1 MAVLTSSFILSSK
14 SELMQTVLIIQ
25 RILPYYRIKFF
36 YQLQQNLA
44 LHGIRLNLIYG
55 QEKIGTVPRTVPI
68 DEPWSVRV
76 ENQYRSLGNQELVW
90 QPVLK
95 YIAGVDCIIVEQ
107 ANRLL
112 INHYLVLRRKFRNL
126 PQIAYWGHGKNLQAK
141 SHSTSEFLKHRLLGQ
156 ADWWFA
162 YTALSASFVA
172 STGFSKDRITNVQ
185 NTIDIIEFS
194 EEKEKIN
201 QADIV
206 KLKTNLGIT
215 SKNVCLFC
223 GGIYSEKRITFLLEA
238 CLKIK
243 YLLPDFE
250 MIIVGDG
257 PDQHLVE
264 TAASTTQW
272 LHYVGPKHGV
282 DRVPYFLISKA
293 LLMPGMVGLAIVD
306 SFIAGTPLF
315 TTDIPIHSPE
325 IAYLVN
331 GVNGAI
337 TPNSIDAFANAV
349 VEYLN
354 SESMQAFMQQGC
366 QESAKT
372 YSLENMVDHFTAGIR
387 AWLAH
392 QI

>member
-1 MAVLTSSFILSSK
+1 
-14 SELMQTVLIIQ
+14 MQTVLIIQ
-25 RILPYYRIKFF
+25 RILPYYRIKLFC
-36 YQLQQNLA
+36 QLRHKLA
-44 LHGIRLNLIYG
+44 LHGISLKLIYG
-55 QEKIGTVPRTVPI
+55 QEKRGTVPRTVSI
-68 DEPWSVRV
+68 DEPWAVRV
-76 ENQYRSLGNQELVW
+76 ENKYWSLGNQELVW

-95 YIAGVDCIIVEQ
+95 YLAGVDGIIVEQ

-112 INHYLVLRRKFRNL
+112 INHYLVLRRKFRKR

-141 SHSTSEFLKHRLLGQ
+141 SHGTSERLKHRLLGQ

-162 YTALSASFVA
+162 YTSLSANFVA
-172 STGFSKDRITNVQ
+172 STGFSKARITNVQ
-185 NTIDIIEFS
+185 NTIDILEFS
-194 EEKEKIN
+194 EAKKKSD
-201 QADIV
+201 QTDIV
-206 KLKTNLGIT
+206 RLKTNLGIK
-215 SKNVCLFC
+215 SENVCLYC
-223 GGIYSEKRITFLLEA
+223 GGIYSEKRIHFLLEA
-238 CLKIK
+238 CFKIK

-264 TAASTTQW
+264 TAARTTRW
-272 LHYVGPKHGV
+272 LHYVGAKHGV

-293 LLMPGMVGLAIVD
+293 LLMPGMVGLAVVD

-337 TPNSIDAFANAV
+337 TPNSTGAFANAV

-354 SESMQAFMQQGC
+354 SESMQVLMQRGC
-366 QESAKT
+366 QESAKK
-372 YSLENMVDHFTAGIR
+372 YSLENMVNHFTVGIR
-387 AWLAH
+387 SWVECPIYSKGKSDIVPIL
-392 QI
+392 

>member
-1 MAVLTSSFILSSK
+1 ML
-14 SELMQTVLIIQ
+14 TVL
-25 RILPYYRIKFF
+25 L
-36 YQLQQNLA
+36 
-44 LHGIRLNLIYG
+44 LNR
-55 QEKIGTVPRTVPI
+55 QT
-68 DEPWSVRV
+68 
-76 ENQYRSLGNQELVW
+76 
-90 QPVLK
+90 
-95 YIAGVDCIIVEQ
+95 DCLLIIVLFFVGSSQ
-107 ANRLL
+107 FD
-112 INHYLVLRRKFRNL
+112 HKL
-126 PQIAYWGHGKNLQAK
+126 PYWGHGKNLQAK
-141 SHSTSEFLKHRLLGQ
+141 NKHSTSERLKHRLLGQ

-162 YTALSASFVA
+162 YTSLSAKVVA
-172 STGFSKDRITNVQ
+172 GTGFPKDRITNVQ
-185 NTIDIIEFS
+185 NTIDVLEFS
-194 EEKEKIN
+194 EAKERTD
-201 QADIV
+201 QTDIV
-206 KLKTNLGIT
+206 QLKTNLGIT
-215 SKNVCLFC
+215 SKNVCLYC
-223 GGIYSEKRITFLLEA
+223 GGIYSEKRILFLLEA

-257 PDQHLVE
+257 PEQHLVE
-264 TAASTTQW
+264 TAARTTRW

-293 LLMPGMVGLAIVD
+293 LLMPGMVGLAVVD
-306 SFIAGTPLF
+306 SFIAETPLF

-354 SESMQAFMQQGC
+354 SESMQAFMQRGC

-392 QI
+392 L

>member
-1 MAVLTSSFILSSK
+1 
-14 SELMQTVLIIQ
+14 MQTVLIIQ
-25 RILPYYRIKFF
+25 RILPYYRIKLFC
-36 YQLQQNLA
+36 QLRHKLA
-44 LHGIRLNLIYG
+44 LHGISLKLIYG
-55 QEKIGTVPRTVPI
+55 QEKRGTVPRTVSI

-76 ENQYRSLGNQELVW
+76 ENKYWSLGNQELVW
-90 QPVLK
+90 QPVLR
-95 YIAGVDCIIVEQ
+95 YVAGVDCIIVEQ

-112 INHYLVLRRKFRNL
+112 FNHYLVLRRKFRKR
-126 PQIAYWGHGKNLQAK
+126 PQIAYWGHGRNLQAK
-141 SHSTSEFLKHRLLGQ
+141 NHSTSERLKHRLLGQ

-162 YTALSASFVA
+162 YTPLSANFVA

-185 NTIDIIEFS
+185 NTIDVREFS
-194 EEKEKIN
+194 EAKEKTD
-201 QADIV
+201 QTDIV
-206 KLKTNLGIT
+206 RLKANLGIT
-215 SKNVCLFC
+215 SKNVCLYC
-223 GGIYSEKRITFLLEA
+223 GGIYSEKRILFLLEA

-264 TAASTTQW
+264 TAARTTRW

-293 LLMPGMVGLAIVD
+293 LLMPGMVGLAVVD
-306 SFIAGTPLF
+306 SFVAGTPLF

-337 TPNSIDAFANAV
+337 TPNSTDAFANAV

-354 SESMQAFMQQGC
+354 SESMQALMQRGC
-366 QESAKT
+366 QDSAKK
-372 YSLENMVDHFTAGIR
+372 YSLRTWSIILRQEFENG
-387 AWLAH
+387 
-392 QI
+392 